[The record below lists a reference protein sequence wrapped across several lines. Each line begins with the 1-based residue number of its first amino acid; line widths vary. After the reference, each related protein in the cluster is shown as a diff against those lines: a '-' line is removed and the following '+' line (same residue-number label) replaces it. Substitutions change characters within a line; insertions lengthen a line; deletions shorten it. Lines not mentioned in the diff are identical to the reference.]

1 MHLDVLSDFC
11 KSEPGTNNHNL
22 LSMELSNICLH
33 NVMFRFLDSQLSA
46 LSRSSGNLEDLEIRI
61 SAAQRHMYD
70 GYQVYWMCGL
80 TSIEFNSYQ
89 EMAEIWNTLKLI
101 FQLRNI
107 WVYIIVLF
115 INNIFACLK
124 SVFQTKSYFNPLL
137 SAIVSMCWN
146 PPPTADM
153 RTSLSY
159 RQLAVNIH
167 TRNFWHN
174 TQCCI
179 VYSVYGTVSDD
190 ITYVCVP

>member
-1 MHLDVLSDFC
+1 MDLDCIWMFC
-11 KSEPGTNNHNL
+11 LIFARVSLEQIITTCWAWNRVTSGCIKQ
-22 LSMELSNICLH
+22 H
-33 NVMFRFLDSQLSA
+33 NVMFRFPDPQLLA

-101 FQLRNI
+101 FQLHNI

-124 SVFQTKSYFNPLL
+124 SVFQTKSPFVSNRQHVLKPPSNGWHEDIPKL
-137 SAIVSMCWN
+137 SPISSQHPHA
-146 PPPTADM
+146 
-153 RTSLSY
+153 
-159 RQLAVNIH
+159 
-167 TRNFWHN
+167 
-174 TQCCI
+174 
-179 VYSVYGTVSDD
+179 
-190 ITYVCVP
+190 